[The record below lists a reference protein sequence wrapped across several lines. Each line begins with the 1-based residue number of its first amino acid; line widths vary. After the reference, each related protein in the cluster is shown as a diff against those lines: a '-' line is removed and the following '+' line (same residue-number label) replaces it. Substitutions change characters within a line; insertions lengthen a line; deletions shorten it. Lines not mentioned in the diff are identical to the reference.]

1 MVSNPSPNRLVLT
14 LLSGVLAGPAAAQQV
29 DHRVPP
35 ARVSGAVPARAVKPD
50 AAATAATPAA
60 VHEPSVRDVI
70 GFTAARRRLRDAM
83 PTGRGVAFGHVEG
96 APGSYAPSL
105 EGPGYGGVVLSYA
118 SGPSTPS
125 GHATATARF
134 IYGDKGL
141 APGVEVVHCLTAGGF
156 LGEKVLRADTPGVPP
171 ATTLG
176 THDAVSPRVY
186 THSWV
191 GDPPAP
197 AAARVLRR
205 LDHLIDTQD
214 VTVVAGVNNGRATP
228 VPALLASAHNAI
240 AVGTTT
246 GANSGGYTRVEGEG
260 RTKPDLVAPRGL
272 TSYTTPVVAAC
283 AGLLIERADAL
294 AAAGAVNATRS
305 EVIKAALL
313 GGCTR
318 PESWAPEPGHAL
330 DAWSGAGVVNLD
342 RSLRILKEPALPP
355 GGALRR
361 RFGWS
366 LVTLSPGTVAA
377 WDLALPATPGP
388 VTLTA
393 VWHRRID
400 GRQAVLTNNATG
412 ETAPLWIDAPRSA
425 DFDLAMVAID
435 DAGNATDVA
444 VSASRV
450 DNVEMLV
457 LEGLEKGAYRIE
469 LRRQGGEAGPAEP
482 WDAAMTWAID
492 LPERKAPNRDTP

>member
-1 MVSNPSPNRLVLT
+1 MVNPRSFKRFVRT
-14 LLSGVLAGPAAAQQV
+14 LPLGVIAAALPTAAQPV
-29 DHRVPP
+29 DGRVPP
-35 ARVSGAVPARAVKPD
+35 TPVRRTVPARQVKPD
-50 AAATAATPAA
+50 RTTAVAQPVV
-60 VHEPSVRDVI
+60 VHEASVRDAS
-70 GFTAARRRLRDAM
+70 GFTTARRRLRDAM

-96 APGSYAPSL
+96 SAGSYAPAL
-105 EGPGYGGVVLSYA
+105 EGPGYSGVALSYA

-141 APGVEVVHCLTAGGF
+141 APGVEVVHCLTAGDFMGD
-156 LGEKVLRADTPGVPP
+156 KVLRSNTPGAPP
-171 ATTLG
+171 ATSLG
-176 THDAVSPRVY
+176 THAAVSPRVY

-191 GDPPAP
+191 GDPPEA

-205 LDHLIDTQD
+205 LDHVIDAQD
-214 VTVVAGVNNGRATP
+214 VTVVAGVNNGRNSP
-228 VPALLASAHNAI
+228 VPSLLGSAHNVI

-246 GANSGGYTRVEGEG
+246 GKHSGGYTRVAVPG
-260 RTKPDLVAPRGL
+260 RVKPDLIAPRGL

-283 AGLLIERADAL
+283 AGLLIERADTL
-294 AAAGAVNATRS
+294 VAAGAAHAARS

-318 PESWAPEPGHAL
+318 PESWAPEPGHWL
-330 DAWSGAGVVNLD
+330 DAWSGAGVLNID
-342 RSLRILKEPALPP
+342 RSLRILKEPALEP

-366 LVTLSPGTVAA
+366 LATLSPGATAR

-388 VTLTA
+388 VALTV

-400 GRQAVLTNNATG
+400 GRQAVLKSKATG
-412 ETAPLWIDAPRSA
+412 ETAPLWIDAPRTA
-425 DFDLAMVAID
+425 DFDLALVAVD
-435 DAGNATDVA
+435 DAGSASDVA

-450 DNVEMLV
+450 DNVELLV
-457 LEGLEKGAYRIE
+457 LEGLAKGAYRIE
-469 LRRQGGEAGPAEP
+469 LRRQAGDGEPDEA
-482 WDAAMTWAID
+482 WDAVLTWAID
-492 LPERKAPNRDTP
+492 LPRRDAARGG